1 MTRRLQRHHVRYKPA
16 WDVELT
22 GQMHRVIT
30 TIQNTNASPE
40 QYARITNFLHSL
52 VEEWNRIRMELD
64 TGVKV
69 PKARRPKKKETI
81 KLKTRKKL
89 KR

>member
-1 MTRRLQRHHVRYKPA
+1 MTRRLQRHHIKYEPD

-30 TIQNTNASPE
+30 TIQNTNASAE
-40 QYARITNFLHSL
+40 QYARITNFMHSL

-64 TGVKV
+64 TGRQV
-69 PKARRPKKKETI
+69 PKTRKPKKKEVI
-81 KLKTRKKL
+81 KLKVRKI